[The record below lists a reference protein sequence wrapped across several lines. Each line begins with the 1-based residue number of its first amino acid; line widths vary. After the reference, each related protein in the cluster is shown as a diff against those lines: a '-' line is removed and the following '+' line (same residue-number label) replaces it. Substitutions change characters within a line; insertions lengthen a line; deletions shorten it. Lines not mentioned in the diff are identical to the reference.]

1 MAGLRLCSFV
11 FFGEGWMSGNLKQVD
26 VAVLGAGIVGVSVA
40 IAARQRGLSVVLVDR
55 REPGS
60 ETSYGNAGILS
71 SGSIL
76 PLNKPSLFRALPA
89 YLTNSNAALRWNP
102 AWAIRNADWIA
113 RFLANAAPS
122 KVLPR
127 AKALHGLIGAS
138 LKLHREWI
146 VKAGAGDRIR
156 ETGWLKVWRSEALDA
171 ARQEQE
177 FLASFG
183 IKSDLLDR
191 QAISAL
197 EPNIVPVYKV
207 GLLHTQTASV
217 DSPGG
222 VVKAYARMFSHLG
235 GEIRQ
240 SDVKAIEPA
249 AEGWRLPLGGG
260 AISARHVV
268 VALGPWSA
276 DLLRPLGYR
285 VPLAFERGYHQEFT
299 PNPARA
305 LQRPIH
311 DAEGSFLMTP
321 MENGIRVTSGVELTD
336 RDAPSSFA
344 QLDMVVPMARGVV
357 EFGAAVAEPWRG
369 ARPTLPDSLPMIGPA
384 PRHARL
390 WLAFGNQHIGFT
402 TGPATGAAIAAM
414 IAGDKPGFDV
424 APFSPG
430 RYI

>member
-1 MAGLRLCSFV
+1 
-11 FFGEGWMSGNLKQVD
+11 MSDRVTGQKAEVI
-26 VAVLGAGIVGVSVA
+26 VLGAGIVGVS
-40 IAARQRGLSVVLVDR
+40 AAYAVRQRGLSVILIDR

-76 PLNKPSLFRALPA
+76 PLNKPSLWRALPT
-89 YLTNSNAALRWNP
+89 YMTNRHAALRWDP
-102 AWAIRNADWIA
+102 SWAIRNIDWLV
-113 RFLANAAPS
+113 RFLGNATTS
-122 KVLPR
+122 RIRPR
-127 AKALHGLIGAS
+127 AAALHGLIGAS

-146 VKAGAGDRIR
+146 VKADAAQRIR
-156 ETGWLKVWRSEALDA
+156 ETGWLKAWRSDA
-171 ARQEQE
+171 VAAAKEEQA
-177 FLASFG
+177 FLAEYG
-183 IKSDLLDR
+183 IASQLLDR

-197 EPNIVPVYKV
+197 EPNIVPVYKA
-207 GLLHTQTASV
+207 GLLHTETASV
-217 DSPGG
+217 DSPGA
-222 VVKAYARMFSHLG
+222 VVMAYARMLVGSG

-240 SDVKAIEPA
+240 SDIKAIAPDG
-249 AEGWRLPLGGG
+249 EGWRVVFADGG
-260 AISARHVV
+260 ISARHVV

-285 VPLAFERGYHQEFT
+285 VPLAFERGYHREFK
-299 PNPARA
+299 PNPARS

-321 MENGIRVTSGVELTD
+321 MEQGIRVTTGVELTA

-344 QLDMVVPMARGVV
+344 QLDQVVPVARGVV
-357 EFGAAVAEPWRG
+357 EFGEAVGEPWRG

-384 PRHARL
+384 PRHSGL

-414 IAGDKPGFDV
+414 IAGAPPAFDV
-424 APFSPG
+424 GPFLPN
-430 RYI
+430 RYL

>member
-1 MAGLRLCSFV
+1 MP
-11 FFGEGWMSGNLKQVD
+11 EGVTGTQAD
-26 VAVLGAGIVGVSVA
+26 VVVLGAGIVGVSA
-40 IAARQRGLSVVLVDR
+40 AFAARQRGLSVVMVDR

-71 SGSIL
+71 SGSIM
-76 PLNKPSLFRALPA
+76 PLNKPSLWRALPG
-89 YLTNSNAALRWNP
+89 YLGNTSAALRWDP
-102 AWAIRNADWIA
+102 AWAMRNLDWIA
-113 RFLANAAPS
+113 RFLANATPS
-122 KVLPR
+122 QTLPR

-146 VKAGAGDRIR
+146 VKAGAGQRIR
-156 ETGWLKVWRSEALDA
+156 ETGWLKAWRSDATEAA
-171 ARQEQE
+171 KQEQA
-177 FLASFG
+177 FLAEFG
-183 IKSDLLDR
+183 IASDLLDR

-197 EPNIVPVYKV
+197 EPNILPVYKI

-217 DSPGG
+217 DSPGE
-222 VVKAYARMFSHLG
+222 VVKAYARMFAGSG
-235 GEIRQ
+235 GELRR
-240 SDVKAIEPA
+240 SDITAIEPA
-249 AEGWRLPLGGG
+249 GEGWRVVLADG
-260 AISARHVV
+260 AVSARHVV

-285 VPLAFERGYHQEFT
+285 VPLATERGYHQEFA

-305 LQRPIH
+305 LLRPIH
-311 DAEGSFLMTP
+311 DAEGSFLMSP
-321 MENGIRVTSGVELTD
+321 MEQGIRITSGVELTA

-357 EFGAAVAEPWRG
+357 EFGEAVGEPWRG

-384 PRHARL
+384 PRHPGL

-414 IAGDKPGFDV
+414 ISGDRPGFDV
-424 APFSPG
+424 AAFAPG

>member
-1 MAGLRLCSFV
+1 MAENFTGKRA
-11 FFGEGWMSGNLKQVD
+11 D
-26 VAVLGAGIVGVSVA
+26 VIVLGAGIVGVSA
-40 IAARQRGLSVVLVDR
+40 AYAARQRGLSVILVDR

-76 PLNKPSLFRALPA
+76 PLNKPSLWSALPS
-89 YLTNSNAALRWNP
+89 YLTNRHAALRWDP
-102 AWAIRNADWIA
+102 AWAMRNIDWLV
-113 RFLANAAPS
+113 RFLASAAPS
-122 KVLPR
+122 RTKPR
-127 AKALHGLIGAS
+127 ATALHGLIGAS

-146 VKAGAGDRIR
+146 VKADAAQRIR
-156 ETGWLKVWRSEALDA
+156 ETGWLKAWRSDA
-171 ARQEQE
+171 VAAAKQEQA
-177 FLASFG
+177 FLAEYG
-183 IKSDLLDR
+183 IASRLLDR

-197 EPNIVPVYKV
+197 EPNILPVYKV

-217 DSPGG
+217 DSPGA
-222 VVKAYARMFSHLG
+222 VVKAYARMFAGSG

-240 SDVKAIEPA
+240 SDIKAIMPDG
-249 AEGWRLPLGGG
+249 EGWRVALADDGGML
-260 AISARHVV
+260 ARHVV

-285 VPLAFERGYHQEFT
+285 VPLAFERGYHQEFK
-299 PNPARA
+299 PNPARS

-311 DAEGSFLMTP
+311 DAEGSFLMTS
-321 MENGIRVTSGVELTD
+321 MEQGIRVTTGVELTA

-344 QLDMVVPMARGVV
+344 QLDAVVPAARGVI
-357 EFGAAVAEPWRG
+357 EFGEAVGEPWRG

-384 PRHARL
+384 PRHSGL
-390 WLAFGNQHIGFT
+390 WFAFGNQHIGFT

-414 IAGDKPGFDV
+414 ITATQPSFDA

-430 RYI
+430 RYL

>member
-1 MAGLRLCSFV
+1 
-11 FFGEGWMSGNLKQVD
+11 MSDKQVD
-26 VAVLGAGIVGVSVA
+26 VIVLGAGIVGVSA
-40 IAARQRGLSVVLVDR
+40 AYAARQRGLSVILADR

-71 SGSIL
+71 SGSIM
-76 PLNKPSLFRALPA
+76 PLNQPSLWNALPK
-89 YLTNSNAALRWNP
+89 YLTNRHAALRWDP
-102 AWAIRNADWIA
+102 AWAVRNADWVI

-122 KVLPR
+122 RLRPR
-127 AKALHGLIGAS
+127 ATALHGLIGAS

-146 VKAGAGDRIR
+146 VKADAGQRIR
-156 ETGWLKVWRSEALDA
+156 ETGWLKAWRSDA
-171 ARQEQE
+171 VAAAKAEQA
-177 FLASFG
+177 FLAEYG
-183 IKSDLLDR
+183 IESRLLDR
-191 QAISAL
+191 QDISAI
-197 EPNIVPVYKV
+197 EPDILPIYKV

-217 DSPGG
+217 DSPGA
-222 VVKAYARMFSHLG
+222 VVKAYARMFAGEG

-240 SDVKAIEPA
+240 SDIKAVAPD
-249 AEGWRLPLGGG
+249 GDSWRVTLADG
-260 AISARHVV
+260 AISARHVA

-285 VPLAFERGYHQEFT
+285 VPLAFERGYHQEFK
-299 PNPARA
+299 PNPARS

-321 MENGIRVTSGVELTD
+321 MEQGIRVTSGVELTA

-344 QLDMVVPMARGVV
+344 QLDAVVPVARGVV
-357 EFGAAVAEPWRG
+357 EFGEAIGETWRG

-384 PRHARL
+384 PRHAGL

-414 IAGDKPGFDV
+414 IGGVAPSFDV
-424 APFSPG
+424 SAFAPS
-430 RYI
+430 RYL

>member
-1 MAGLRLCSFV
+1 
-11 FFGEGWMSGNLKQVD
+11 MSDVTSKQAD
-26 VAVLGAGIVGVSVA
+26 VIVLGAGIVGVSA
-40 IAARQRGLSVVLVDR
+40 AYAARQRRLSVVLIDR

-71 SGSIL
+71 SGSIS
-76 PLNKPSLFRALPA
+76 PLNKPSLWSALPG
-89 YLTNSNAALRWNP
+89 YMTNRHAALRWDP
-102 AWAIRNADWIA
+102 VWAVRNIDWIV
-113 RFLANAAPS
+113 RFLANATPS
-122 KVLPR
+122 RVKPR
-127 AKALHGLIGAS
+127 AMALHGLIGAS

-146 VKAGAGDRIR
+146 VKADAAQRIR
-156 ETGWLKVWRSEALDA
+156 ETGWLKAWRSDA
-171 ARQEQE
+171 IGAAKEEQA
-177 FLASFG
+177 FLAEYG
-183 IKSDLLDR
+183 IESRLLDR

-217 DSPGG
+217 DSPGA
-222 VVKAYARMFSHLG
+222 VVKAYARMFAGSG

-240 SDVKAIEPA
+240 SDIRAIVPDG
-249 AEGWRLPLGGG
+249 EGWRVMLADG
-260 AISARHVV
+260 AISAHHVV

-285 VPLAFERGYHQEFT
+285 VPMAFERGYHREFK
-299 PNPARA
+299 PNPARS

-321 MENGIRVTSGVELTD
+321 MEQGIRVTSGVELTT

-344 QLDMVVPMARGVV
+344 QLDQVVTVARGVV
-357 EFGAAVAEPWRG
+357 EFGEAVGEPWRG

-384 PRHARL
+384 PRHSGL

-414 IAGDKPGFDV
+414 IGGARPAFDV
-424 APFSPG
+424 GPFSPS
-430 RYI
+430 RYL

>member
-1 MAGLRLCSFV
+1 
-11 FFGEGWMSGNLKQVD
+11 MSDNVTDRQAD
-26 VAVLGAGIVGVSVA
+26 VVVLGAGIVGVSA
-40 IAARQRGLSVVLVDR
+40 AYAARQRGLSVILIDR

-76 PLNKPSLFRALPA
+76 PLNQPSLWRALPA
-89 YLTNSNAALRWNP
+89 YIANRHAALRWDP
-102 AWAIRNADWIA
+102 AWAIRNADWVV
-113 RFLANAAPS
+113 RFLANTAPS
-122 KVLPR
+122 RVKPR
-127 AKALHGLIGAS
+127 ATALHGLIGAS

-146 VKAGAGDRIR
+146 VKAGAGQRIR
-156 ETGWLKVWRSEALDA
+156 ETGWLKAWRSDAVDA
-171 ARQEQE
+171 AKREQA
-177 FLASFG
+177 FLAEYG
-183 IKSDLLDR
+183 IASQILDR

-217 DSPGG
+217 DSPDA
-222 VVKAYARMFSHLG
+222 VVKAYARMFAGSG
-235 GEIRQ
+235 GQIRQ
-240 SDVKAIEPA
+240 SEIRAMAPDG
-249 AEGWRLPLGGG
+249 EGWRVALADGG
-260 AISARHVV
+260 ISARHVV

-285 VPLAFERGYHQEFT
+285 VPLAFERGYHREFK
-299 PNPARA
+299 PNPARS

-321 MENGIRVTSGVELTD
+321 MEQGIRVTSGVELTA

-344 QLDMVVPMARGVV
+344 QLDQVVPMARGVI
-357 EFGAAVAEPWRG
+357 EFGEAVGEPWRG

-384 PRHARL
+384 PRHPGL

-414 IAGDKPGFDV
+414 IGGA
-424 APFSPG
+424 APPFEVSAFSPS
-430 RYI
+430 RYL

>member
-1 MAGLRLCSFV
+1 MPENQTA
-11 FFGEGWMSGNLKQVD
+11 D
-26 VAVLGAGIVGVSVA
+26 VIVLGAGIVGVSA
-40 IAARQRGLSVVLVDR
+40 AYAARQRGLSVILVDR

-76 PLNKPSLFRALPA
+76 PLNKPSLFKALPA
-89 YLTNSNAALRWNP
+89 YLTNRHAALRWDP
-102 AWAIRNADWIA
+102 AWAMANIDWIV

-122 KVLPR
+122 RVKPR
-127 AKALHGLIGAS
+127 AAALHGLIGAS

-146 VKAGAGDRIR
+146 VKADAAHRIR
-156 ETGWLKVWRSEALDA
+156 ETGWLKAWRSDALA
-171 ARQEQE
+171 AAKEEQA
-177 FLASFG
+177 FLAEYG
-183 IKSDLLDR
+183 IDSRILDR

-197 EPNIVPVYKV
+197 EPNILPVYKV

-217 DSPGG
+217 DSPGE
-222 VVKAYARMFSHLG
+222 VVKAYARMFSGAG

-240 SDVKAIEPA
+240 SDIRAIVPDG
-249 AEGWRLPLGGG
+249 EGWRVALAND

-268 VALGPWSA
+268 VALGPWSP

-285 VPLAFERGYHQEFT
+285 VPMAFERGYHREFK
-299 PNPARA
+299 PNPARP
-305 LQRPIH
+305 LHRPIH

-321 MENGIRVTSGVELTD
+321 MEQGIRVTSGVELTS

-344 QLDMVVPMARGVV
+344 QLDAVIPVARGAL
-357 EFGAAVAEPWRG
+357 EFGEPVGEPWRG

-384 PRHARL
+384 PRHSGL

-414 IAGDKPGFDV
+414 IAGTAPPFD
-424 APFSPG
+424 ATAFSPG
-430 RYI
+430 RYL

>member
-1 MAGLRLCSFV
+1 
-11 FFGEGWMSGNLKQVD
+11 MSDKQAD
-26 VAVLGAGIVGVSVA
+26 VIVLGAGIVGVSA
-40 IAARQRGLSVVLVDR
+40 AYAARQRGMSVILIDR

-71 SGSIL
+71 SGSIS
-76 PLNKPSLFRALPA
+76 PLNNPSLWSALPK
-89 YLTNSNAALRWNP
+89 YLSNRHAALRWNLG
-102 AWAIRNADWIA
+102 WSIRNADWVI
-113 RFLANAAPS
+113 RFLANATAS
-122 KVLPR
+122 RLRPR
-127 AKALHGLIGAS
+127 ATALHGLIGAS

-146 VKAGAGDRIR
+146 VKAEAGQRIR
-156 ETGWLKVWRSEALDA
+156 ETGWLKAWRSDAVYA
-171 ARQEQE
+171 ARQEQALLTE
-177 FLASFG
+177 YGVASQ
-183 IKSDLLDR
+183 LLDR

-197 EPNIVPVYKV
+197 EPSILPVYRV

-217 DSPGG
+217 DSPGA
-222 VVKAYARMFSHLG
+222 VVKAYARMFAGSG

-240 SDVKAIEPA
+240 SDIKAIVPDG
-249 AEGWRLPLGGG
+249 EGWRVVLADG

-276 DLLRPLGYR
+276 DILRPLGYR
-285 VPLAFERGYHQEFT
+285 VPLAFERGYHREFK
-299 PNPARA
+299 PNPARS

-311 DAEGSFLMTP
+311 DAEGSFLMTS

-344 QLDMVVPMARGVV
+344 QLDQVVPLARGVV
-357 EFGAAVAEPWRG
+357 EFGEAVGAPWRG

-384 PRHARL
+384 PRHSGL

-414 IAGDKPGFDV
+414 ISGAPPPFDAMAF
-424 APFSPG
+424 APS
-430 RYI
+430 RYL